1 MRGTRCDRHFRL
13 LIQRIIPAHAGNTTH
28 PLPTHSQSE
37 DHPRACGEH
46 AKRDT
51 ATQSRSGSSPRM
63 RGTLVIALRPESC
76 MRIIPAHA
84 GNTAAGLTQQ
94 QEPGDH
100 PRACGE
106 HYVQKYTI
114 FDNPGSSP
122 RMRGTRYSNQ
132 RRTRCN
138 RIIPAHAGNTTGGR

>member
-1 MRGTRCDRHFRL
+1 MRGTQPIHYPL
-13 LIQRIIPAHAGNTTH
+13 TANQRIIPAHAGNTQKEIQR
-28 PLPTHSQSE
+28 PKADQ

-46 AKRDT
+46 
-51 ATQSRSGSSPRM
+51 SRAYGHRASQTGSSPRM